1 MASGIYQLEFATG
14 ERYIGKSV
22 DIKARWKQHADK
34 LQKGTAAKPMQDAY
48 QRSDFDLPLGQVL
61 LECHSDLLDEYEGMY
76 INLYTPELNT
86 NIPARRTDEDYD
98 ILERYTRTIDGS
110 ISSVPALINTV
121 FDFNETIKQL
131 TVDLDKTTME
141 TRALQDGWDD
151 KVAIEAAAIEGYAY
165 LKAEHFNLMREIGKL
180 TKDCF
185 DLGAWRVR
193 VKKMGWWDR
202 LWANWPV

>member
-1 MASGIYQLEFATG
+1 MASGIYQLEFVTG

-61 LECHSDLLDEYEGMY
+61 LECHGDLLDEYEGMY

-86 NIPARRTDEDYD
+86 NIPARRTNEDYD

-121 FDFNETIKQL
+121 FDFNEIIKQL

-151 KVAIEAAAIEGYAY
+151 KVAIEAAAIEGHQELLVERDELCVAFRK
-165 LKAEHFNLMREIGKL
+165 LGKS
-180 TKDCF
+180 CS
-185 DLGAWRVR
+185 DLGSWKSR

-202 LWANWPV
+202 LWANWPN